1 MNATGLFF
9 LTGRPAIVNTRNAAG
24 ETRKEWRFPLCERTA
39 GGGVDLLTGVWIGV
53 EGAAFVAKNAAILK
67 AGVALTIEFSRI
79 RPDGDR
85 LMCRMVSC
93 TLAPP
98 RWPAA
103 QSIAQFSEAL
113 NKYAADTVAAFP
125 VKHA

>member
-1 MNATGLFF
+1 MNASGLFF
-9 LTGRPAIVNTRNAAG
+9 LTGRPALVNTRDAAG
-24 ETRKEWRFPLCERTA
+24 ETRKEWRFPLCERTS
-39 GGGVDLLTGVWIGV
+39 GKGVDLLTGVWIGTD
-53 EGAAFVAKNAAILK
+53 GAAFVAKNAQILK

-93 TLAPP
+93 TIAPP

-103 QSIAQFSEAL
+103 ESMQQFGEAL
-113 NKYAADTVAAFP
+113 NKYAADIVAAFP
-125 VKHA
+125 VKQ